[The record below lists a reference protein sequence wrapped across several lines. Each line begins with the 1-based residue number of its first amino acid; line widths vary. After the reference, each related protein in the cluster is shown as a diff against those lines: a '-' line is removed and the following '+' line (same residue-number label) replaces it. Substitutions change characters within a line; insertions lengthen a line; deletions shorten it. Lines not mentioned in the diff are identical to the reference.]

1 MRTFKLASIDIR
13 LGGIYK
19 KRYLVL
25 ILLCGFY
32 GYIFQTYMQ
41 NLDSVLGIKDYGMGD
56 LFAFVH
62 CGTIPGIRMLRQRT
76 YEISYIWLTLVML
89 QLLLPLDYPA
99 SAMENWG
106 YPYAV
111 SSSRRQWWIA
121 KCVYTMAVNLIGAF
135 LETASFMASCLAS
148 GTDISLACHSQ
159 VAEVVFS
166 SANLSLSGTLST
178 GQTVYL
184 LLIAPTLGIMAM
196 SMVLLLLSVKFGRVT
211 AYVLGTAWIIASIFI
226 NHPLLPGNCTM
237 AIRSS
242 LIDAEGIS
250 PGVQTASCF
259 GIMAAAVILGILM
272 IRRKDFFRMAVE
284 E

>member
-32 GYIFQTYMQ
+32 GYIFQTHMQ

-62 CGTIPGIRMLRQRT
+62 CGTIPGIRMLK
-76 YEISYIWLTLVML
+76 ISYMWLTLVML

-148 GTDISLACHSQ
+148 GTDVSLVCHSQ

-166 SANLSLSGTLST
+166 SANLSLSGTLSA

-259 GIMAAAVILGILM
+259 GIMAAAVLLGILM